1 MEIISSLIPC
11 VTDMKKN
18 LTPITIR
25 IAKSNMIAMV
35 LKNFFIFSIIF
46 LPILVLI
53 YIYNM
58 QKILS
63 NKKNSQKFFL
73 AAFSYFVNANINA
86 TIPTIARIGIAAAIN
101 PLTAIRIIAIGK
113 KTKEKTI
120 FQTLQANLTDAQS
133 SSPNTKSI
141 NTAKIAVNIAITSHY
156 SSGHSGNSTSAS
168 DFSSAFLSAVVF
180 IFSATCC

>member
-1 MEIISSLIPC
+1 MP
-11 VTDMKKN
+11 KKIKKVHFFCKKFYIFFASFF
-18 LTPITIR
+18 LYKKKT
-25 IAKSNMIAMV
+25 V
-35 LKNFFIFSIIF
+35 L
-46 LPILVLI
+46 L
-53 YIYNM
+53 
-58 QKILS
+58 
-63 NKKNSQKFFL
+63 NKKTARNFL

-133 SSPNTKSI
+133 SSPNTRSI

-156 SSGHSGNSTSAS
+156 SSGHSGNSTSVS
-168 DFSSAFLSAVVF
+168 FSGLSSVFLSAVAF

>member
-1 MEIISSLIPC
+1 
-11 VTDMKKN
+11 
-18 LTPITIR
+18 
-25 IAKSNMIAMV
+25 
-35 LKNFFIFSIIF
+35 
-46 LPILVLI
+46 
-53 YIYNM
+53 M
-58 QKILS
+58 QKILP
-63 NKKNSQKFFL
+63 NKKNSQKFWL
-73 AAFSYFVNANINA
+73 LISYFVNASINA
-86 TIPTIARIGIAAAIN
+86 TIPTIARISIAAAIN

-141 NTAKIAVNIAITSHY
+141 NMAKIAVNIFITSHY

-168 DFSSAFLSAVVF
+168 DFSSVFLSAVVF